1 MHSQALAQ
9 QPPFIMPIPPTG
21 EETRVAGVLSAIEQR
36 LGFVP
41 DGLRLYT
48 LSPPLLENFVG
59 NVAYFNGGGSGL
71 RPLLTAMIRYLVSW
85 QSQCRFCIDM
95 NEGFLVNMGL
105 QLEEV
110 RATRAHPEVAPL
122 PANEVTLLQLALKS
136 VEHAGA
142 LTAADVENARAKGW
156 SDRDIF
162 DAVVQAANNRAFNYV
177 LRAFNVEQQ
186 GAFG

>member
-1 MHSQALAQ
+1 MRSQVLVQ
-9 QPPFIMPIPPTG
+9 QPPFIMPVPPTG
-21 EETRVAGVLSAIEQR
+21 EEARVAGVLSAIEQR

-48 LSPPLLENFVG
+48 LSPPLLENFVS
-59 NVAYFNGGGSGL
+59 NVAYFNGGSRL
-71 RPLLTAMIRYLVSW
+71 RPILTAMIRYLVSW

-105 QLEEV
+105 QLEDV
-110 RATRAHPEVAPL
+110 RAARAHPEVAPL

-136 VEHAGA
+136 VDHAGA
-142 LTAADVENARAKGW
+142 LAEADVENARANGW
-156 SDRDIF
+156 NDRDIF
-162 DAVVQAANNRAFNYV
+162 DAVVQATNNRAFNYV